1 MRQVFDKQ
9 TPFSMTIGLAIALLA
24 TVIAGTAAWCQL
36 SDRVACH
43 MDYQQ
48 IDERFVSESEL
59 SSTIKLIEQ
68 DLGHIK
74 QSQSQTREDVTYIR
88 DKLDKER

>member
-1 MRQVFDKQ
+1 MRQALDKQ

-59 SSTIKLIEQ
+59 SSTIKLFEQ

-74 QSQSQTREDVTYIR
+74 QSQAQTREDITYIR
-88 DKLDKER
+88 DKLDNER